1 MNFERFNKNLLK
13 VPLIYFRSFNFLD
26 KSFISLSLLE
36 LILVNVNPLIF
47 IANFPFSSSTFGS
60 SPVISLLLAYELL
73 IC

>member
-13 VPLIYFRSFNFLD
+13 VLLIYFRSFNLLD

-36 LILVNVNPLIF
+36 LILVNVNLLIC

-60 SPVISLLLAYELL
+60 SLSFHYY
-73 IC
+73 